1 MKCNQCGYENADVNN
16 FCEECGAKLVKEKV
30 EAIIENDPSQ
40 VANVRKVNQIEIC
53 IMEDGE
59 LVIQDLNSEHQVCL
73 NGEALDTINLY
84 ALIDG
89 DYVETSDTR
98 IRIRVLDQVL

>member
-1 MKCNQCGYENADVNN
+1 MKCDQCGYENADINN
-16 FCEECGAKLVKEKV
+16 FCEECGTKLVKEKV
-30 EAIIENDPSQ
+30 EAIIQNDPSQ

-84 ALIDG
+84 ALLDG